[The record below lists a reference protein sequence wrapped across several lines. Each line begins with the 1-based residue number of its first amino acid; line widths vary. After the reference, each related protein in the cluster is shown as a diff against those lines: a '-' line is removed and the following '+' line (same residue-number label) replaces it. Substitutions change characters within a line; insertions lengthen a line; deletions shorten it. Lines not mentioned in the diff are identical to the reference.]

1 MLSLFRVFIQIKST
15 AIFKT
20 ATTCAKYLGQYNDL
34 FIAEGIFNN
43 VVEQDPSFWFA
54 LGWVKAKQP
63 QLQSAQQKLYKLLV
77 RLKLSGNL

>member
-1 MLSLFRVFIQIKST
+1 MQNT
-15 AIFKT
+15 
-20 ATTCAKYLGQYNDL
+20 LGQYNDL

-63 QLQSAQQKLYKLLV
+63 QLQKRSAKALQAFSEV
-77 RLKLSGNL
+77 ETFW